1 MNTTVIDT
9 LRLSDRLKEA
19 GFEPLRAEGLARALG
34 DELSDRLVTKV
45 DLDEAI
51 QPLNARLTAV
61 ELGIQALD
69 TKFDARF
76 KDVGGEFVTIDQGFR
91 AMDQRFEAIDKRF
104 DVIDQRFEAID
115 KRFDVI
121 DQRFEAIDQRFDVID
136 QRFEAIDQRF
146 EAIDQ
151 RFESTDVKID
161 AMHREFTGKFNML
174 LGTVILGFTLLAGIG
189 GYNAVS
195 QQVASSPP
203 PVTLGDATAR

>member
-51 QPLNARLTAV
+51 RPLNARLDAV

-69 TKFDARF
+69 RKFEARF
-76 KDVGGEFVTIDQGFR
+76 ETVDGKFVT
-91 AMDQRFEAIDKRF
+91 
-104 DVIDQRFEAID
+104 
-115 KRFDVI
+115 
-121 DQRFEAIDQRFDVID
+121 ID

-146 EAIDQ
+146 EAVDRRFDAVDRRFDAVDQ
-151 RFESTDVKID
+151 RFESTDAKID
-161 AMHREFTGKFNML
+161 SLQREFNGKFNML
-174 LGTVILGFTLLAGIG
+174 LGTVILGFTLLAGLG

-195 QQVASSPP
+195 QQVAGSPT
-203 PVTLGDATAR
+203 PVAPGDVTAQ